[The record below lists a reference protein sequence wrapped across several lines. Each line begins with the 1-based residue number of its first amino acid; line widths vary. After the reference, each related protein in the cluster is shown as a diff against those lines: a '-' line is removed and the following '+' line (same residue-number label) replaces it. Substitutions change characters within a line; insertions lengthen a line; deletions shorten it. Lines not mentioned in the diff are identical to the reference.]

1 MWVTGFILAFTTAV
15 VSGHAVAQNFPTR
28 AVTIIVP
35 SSPGGS
41 PDTLARLIAKGLA
54 EKLGNPVV
62 VENRPGAGGR
72 IGTDTAARALPDGH
86 TLLLATS
93 ATLVIEPALRA
104 NVGYDPKR
112 DFAPVILIAEA
123 PLVLIVASALPVN
136 SLGDLLAYARKPGVK
151 LTYASG
157 GPGTTAHVLGET
169 LRASAQLDIVHVPYK
184 GGAPALMDLVG
195 GQVSMMFATSVM
207 AGPYIRSGKVRALG
221 ITSAERLEMLP
232 KVPTFAETGYKRLNL
247 QAWYALLAP
256 AKTPV
261 SVVAR
266 LNKEAAAVVKS
277 PEFVRAA
284 TEDGAVVLAG
294 SPEQLTKRM
303 DSDTEAIQVLI
314 TETKFK
320 LEE

>member
-1 MWVTGFILAFTTAV
+1 MWVTGFIVALSTAV

-28 AVTIIVP
+28 AVTIIVAF
-35 SSPGGS
+35 SPGGS
-41 PDTLARLIAKGLA
+41 ADTQARLIAKGLA
-54 EKLGNPVV
+54 EKLGKPVV

-86 TLLLATS
+86 TLLLGQLS
-93 ATLVIEPALRA
+93 TLVIEPTLRT

-112 DFAPVILIAEA
+112 DFASVILIAEA
-123 PLVLIVASALPVN
+123 PLVLIVGSAIPVN
-136 SLGDLLAYARKPGVK
+136 DLDDLLAYARKSGVK
-151 LTYASG
+151 LTYASP
-157 GPGTTAHVLGET
+157 GPGTAAHVLGET

-184 GGAPALMDLVG
+184 GGAPALMDLIG

-207 AGPYIRSGKVRALG
+207 AGPYMRSGKVRALG
-221 ITSAERLEMLP
+221 VTSAERLGMLP

-261 SVVAR
+261 SVVTR
-266 LNKEAAAVVKS
+266 LNKEATAVVKS

-294 SPEQLTKRM
+294 SPEQLAKRM
-303 DSDTEAIQVLI
+303 DSDTEAIQLLI
-314 TETKFK
+314 TEAKFK
-320 LEE
+320 LDE